1 MFVLNRRWD
10 AARELNRVRDEIDH
24 LFSGVSGRVHEYPPV
39 NVWANEKGG
48 VLTAELPGMSA
59 EDVEI
64 SVLGDTVTLK
74 GSRPELKLNEGE
86 ALHRNERGTGAFAR
100 TLKLPYRVDSEH
112 VEASFQRGVLTVQ
125 LPRASSDLPR
135 KISIKAE

>member
-10 AARELNRVRDEIDH
+10 AARELDRVRDEIDH
-24 LFSGVSGRVHEYPPV
+24 LFSGASGRVHEYPPV

-48 VLTAELPGMSA
+48 VLTAELPGMGA
-59 EDVEI
+59 ENVEI

-74 GSRPELKLNEGE
+74 GTRPELTLNAGE
-86 ALHRNERGTGAFAR
+86 TLHRNERGSGTFAR
-100 TLKLPYRVDSEH
+100 TLKMPYRIDSEH

-125 LPRASSDLPR
+125 LPRATSDLPR
-135 KISIKAE
+135 KISVKSE